1 MIGYYFISETKHEY
15 STVGKE
21 QNHNIKNFILL
32 TTSVTTGYSRDKYSQ
47 IHNLQGATAHSAA
60 TSRTTGGKPFLLPIS
75 VTGFFYV
82 CTFFMRQ

>member
-15 STVGKE
+15 PTVGKE

-47 IHNLQGATAHSAA
+47 IQTIHS
-60 TSRTTGGKPFLLPIS
+60 GHK
-75 VTGFFYV
+75 
-82 CTFFMRQ
+82 